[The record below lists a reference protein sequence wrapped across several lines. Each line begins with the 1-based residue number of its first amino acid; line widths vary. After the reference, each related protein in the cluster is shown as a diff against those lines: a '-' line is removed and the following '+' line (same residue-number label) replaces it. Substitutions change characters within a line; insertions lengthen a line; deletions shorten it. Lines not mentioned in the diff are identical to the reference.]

1 DQVAM
6 LSTAQTVIYLA
17 ATRDMTIAGIP
28 TTPLADDERSMRL
41 LGEFGGLVRD
51 PVGGEI
57 AADGSVYAGVGGTRF
72 AVQDEAGLF
81 PVVAPSDQ
89 QVDAFLPHL
98 GVRREL
104 IPQLRDAL
112 LDYMD
117 GDDLR
122 RLNGAESR
130 EYRQA
135 RMAEP
140 LNRRLLLPV
149 EIDRVL
155 GWNELPEA
163 LRRRLPDL
171 LTTYYSGA
179 VNLNTIPPE
188 LLPTLLGGCPETCQL
203 LLERRAR
210 QPFANSIE
218 VQSLVGARL
227 SGDYA
232 VDYRYLP
239 DESL

>member
-1 DQVAM
+1 MTPGRRKCPPTQIPARCRCCRAWSASKPKPPAASWSGWCRCAANPMCRVGCAWATMASDPRRQQGFILAVTLWLLAGIAVVVGLMTWWAQEQVRGATVGRDRVEDQVAM

-89 QVDAFLPHL
+89 QVDAFLAHL
-98 GVRREL
+98 GVGREL

-130 EYRQA
+130 EY
-135 RMAEP
+135 
-140 LNRRLLLPV
+140 
-149 EIDRVL
+149 
-155 GWNELPEA
+155 
-163 LRRRLPDL
+163 
-171 LTTYYSGA
+171 
-179 VNLNTIPPE
+179 
-188 LLPTLLGGCPETCQL
+188 
-203 LLERRAR
+203 
-210 QPFANSIE
+210 
-218 VQSLVGARL
+218 
-227 SGDYA
+227 
-232 VDYRYLP
+232 
-239 DESL
+239 